1 MGGGRLREVVAM
13 RKLTVYAL
21 TKAHIKERFHVLV
34 LMIGLKFLL
43 QLCVYLYMYYNN
55 VRVM

>member
-21 TKAHIKERFHVLV
+21 TKAHIKERFLVLV
-34 LMIGLKFLL
+34 LIGLKFLL